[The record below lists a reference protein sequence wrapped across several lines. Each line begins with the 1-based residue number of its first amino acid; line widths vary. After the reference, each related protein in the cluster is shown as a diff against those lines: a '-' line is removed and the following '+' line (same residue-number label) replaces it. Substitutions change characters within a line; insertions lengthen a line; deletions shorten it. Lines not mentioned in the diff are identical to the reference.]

1 MRGFG
6 STHTTSPIM
15 TSTPLTSSPFKPR
28 IPPPSHFA
36 SLHELLRCLHDFVP
50 VRPTDH
56 KSSYNKLYLQR
67 DISIRNLLVFEVAAG
82 ETFGRLVDYDHAKKA
97 EGSKEI
103 FRHKFK
109 DEAFQIDR
117 TFATLAEESDS
128 RWQVEAA
135 VALEAATCVAHP
147 VFGGYY
153 LFDVI
158 KNNSSLAEKAATS
171 PLSMDDVHW
180 TETGTLP
187 FMSAEVIQ
195 GSSLITPVGFD
206 VAPPFTHQAIHDMES
221 LFWVL
226 VYLCMT
232 RKGPGT
238 GMRRDELNVTNPDVD
253 LSRALI
259 QYFDGNKHALLSEKG
274 DLLRRPELI
283 EKKRV
288 APPATRSPAQADDSI
303 DELKLP

>member
-1 MRGFG
+1 
-6 STHTTSPIM
+6 M

-67 DISIRNLLVFEVAAG
+67 DISIRNLLVFEGVTG

-103 FRHKFK
+103 SRHKFE
-109 DEAFQIDR
+109 DEAFQIHR
-117 TFATLAEESDS
+117 ACATLAEESDS

-135 VALEAATCVAHP
+135 VALEATACVARP
-147 VFGGYY
+147 KDGGGY

-158 KNNSSLAEKAATS
+158 KNDSSLAEKAATR
-171 PLSMDDVHW
+171 PLSMDDLHW
-180 TETGTLP
+180 TETGTFP
-187 FMSAEVIQ
+187 FMSADVIE
-195 GSSLITPVGFD
+195 GDSIFTPIGYD
-206 VAPPFTHQAIHDMES
+206 SAPTFTHQAIHDMES

-232 RKGPGT
+232 RKGPGM

-253 LSRALI
+253 LSRALF
-259 QYFDGNKHALLSEKG
+259 QYFDRNDHALMSKKG
-274 DLLRRPELI
+274 GLLRRPQLI
-283 EKKRV
+283 EEEIIKYFHPYFHSMKEIIR
-288 APPATRSPAQADDSI
+288 TWWKI
-303 DELKLP
+303 LILGY